1 MTPREVDGLRL
12 AELAA
17 FERVMREEL
26 TARSEAL
33 RRAGRRRR
41 AR

>member
-12 AELAA
+12 DELAA

-26 TARSEAL
+26 EARAEANRKA
-33 RRAGRRRR
+33 RRGR
-41 AR
+41 